1 MASITKTFTATA
13 VLQLRDEGS
22 LRLDDPAV
30 RWIPE
35 LRRVA
40 SPHGPIE
47 DLTIR
52 RLLMHTS
59 GLQGEV
65 PWQDTDR
72 FWLYTPEAMIEVLHL
87 AHVRT
92 PAEVDHKY
100 SNFAYELLGVV
111 VERVAGRPYT
121 EQVRDGIL
129 GPLGMAR
136 HDLDPRPGPGG
147 PRRRR
152 LRRATP

>member
-1 MASITKTFTATA
+1 MHCTP
-13 VLQLRDEGS
+13 GS
-22 LRLDDPAV
+22 
-30 RWIPE
+30 
-35 LRRVA
+35 
-40 SPHGPIE
+40 
-47 DLTIR
+47 
-52 RLLMHTS
+52 
-59 GLQGEV
+59 
-65 PWQDTDR
+65 TDR

-92 PAEVDHKY
+92 PPEVDHKY

-129 GPLGMAR
+129 GPLGMQ
-136 HDLDPRPGPGG
+136 DTTWTPDPGSASGS
-147 PRRRR
+147 RRRR